1 MIIINNLQLP
11 PRPVQLQCIIYT
23 VYCIMWYVPVARIQ
37 TLAPNISVEC
47 TILQLSLAI
56 TWLYQSHVT
65 YLSSSNKT
73 RVAPLVLL
81 LTSVTWPIS
90 LPLLVQVAWHIQQDH
105 VTFIKQWERSSSIT
119 CSYYFTLVQ
128 LYKANHVTQDQVTFM
143 KQWERSSSITCSD

>member
-1 MIIINNLQLP
+1 
-11 PRPVQLQCIIYT
+11 
-23 VYCIMWYVPVARIQ
+23 MWYVPVARIQ
-37 TLAPNISVEC
+37 TLAPNSSVEC

-119 CSYYFTLVQ
+119 CSDYFTLVQ
-128 LYKANHVTQDQVTFM
+128 LYKANHVTQDHVTFM
-143 KQWERSSSITCSD
+143 KQWELSMLYRRSREIITHQALDQCRWPTVLGIEVRCRI